1 MYNYNMNILI
11 MGLPGAGKT
20 TLAEALQ
27 KRLNASWHNADEI
40 RKQFNDMD
48 FSVEGRLRQASRMSQ
63 LVAMDIFDGWQH
75 TICDFVAPTEEIRD
89 IFDADYV
96 IWVDTITEGRF
107 EDTNRLF
114 EPPESYDV
122 RVTEQDA
129 DRWADMIAKDINE
142 E

>member
-1 MYNYNMNILI
+1 

-20 TLAEALQ
+20 TLAKALQ
-27 KRLNASWHNADEI
+27 KRLNATWHNADEI
-40 RKQFNDMD
+40 RKQFNDWD
-48 FSVEGRLRQASRMSQ
+48 FSIDGRLRQASRMSQ
-63 LVAMDIFDGWQH
+63 LAAMDIFDGWQH

-89 IFDADYV
+89 IFDADYI

-129 DRWADMIAKDINE
+129 ERWADMIAEDINE

>member
-1 MYNYNMNILI
+1 MNILI

-27 KRLNASWHNADEI
+27 KRLNATWHNADEI

-63 LVAMDIFDGWQH
+63 LAAMDAFDGWQYS
-75 TICDFVAPTEEIRD
+75 ICDFVAPTEEIREL
-89 IFDADYV
+89 FDADYV

-129 DRWADMIAKDINE
+129 ERWADMIAEDINE
-142 E
+142 T

>member
-1 MYNYNMNILI
+1 MNILI

-20 TLAEALQ
+20 TLADALQ

-40 RKQFNDMD
+40 RKQFNDWD
-48 FSVEGRLRQASRMSQ
+48 FSQDGRERQAIRMSQ
-63 LVAMDIFDGWQH
+63 LVAMDVFDGWQH

-89 IFDADYV
+89 IFDADYIV
-96 IWVDTITEGRF
+96 WVDTITEGRF
-107 EDTNRLF
+107 DDTNRLF

-129 DRWADMIAKDINE
+129 ERWADMIAEDINE
-142 E
+142 T

>member
-1 MYNYNMNILI
+1 MNILI

-27 KRLNASWHNADEI
+27 KRLNATWHNADEI

-48 FSVEGRLRQASRMSQ
+48 FSIEGRLRQASRMSQ
-63 LVAMDIFDGWQH
+63 LAAMDAFDGWQH
-75 TICDFVAPTEEIRD
+75 SICDFVAPTQEIRD

-96 IWVDTITEGRF
+96 IWVDTINEGRF

-114 EPPESYDV
+114 EPPESYDI

-129 DRWADMIAKDINE
+129 ERWADMIAKDINE
-142 E
+142 T

>member
-1 MYNYNMNILI
+1 

-20 TLAEALQ
+20 TLANALQ

-40 RKQFNDMD
+40 RTQFNDWD
-48 FSVEGRLRQASRMSQ
+48 FSLEGRERQAIRMSQ

-75 TICDFVAPTEEIRD
+75 TICDFIAPTEEIREL
-89 IFDADYV
+89 FDADYV
-96 IWVDTITEGRF
+96 IWIDTITEGRF
-107 EDTNRLF
+107 EDTNKLF
-114 EPPESYDV
+114 EPPESYDI

-142 E
+142 A

>member
-1 MYNYNMNILI
+1 MNILI
-11 MGLPGAGKT
+11 MGLPGSGKT

-40 RKQFNDMD
+40 RKQFNDWD
-48 FSVEGRLRQASRMSQ
+48 FSAEGRLRQASRMSQ
-63 LVAMDIFDGWQH
+63 LAAMDIFDGWQH
-75 TICDFVAPTEEIRD
+75 TVCDFVAPTEEIREL
-89 IFDADYV
+89 FDADYV

-114 EPPESYDV
+114 EPPESYDI

-129 DRWADMIAKDINE
+129 ERWADMIAKDINE

>member
-1 MYNYNMNILI
+1 MNILI
-11 MGLPGAGKT
+11 MGLPGSGKT

-40 RKQFNDMD
+40 RTQFNDWD
-48 FSVEGRLRQASRMSQ
+48 FSEDGRLRQAIRMSQ
-63 LVAMDIFDGWQH
+63 LAAMDIFDGWQH
-75 TICDFVAPTEEIRD
+75 TICDFVAPTEEIREL
-89 IFDADYV
+89 FDADYI

-107 EDTNRLF
+107 EDTNKLF

-129 DRWADMIAKDINE
+129 ERWADMIAKDINE
-142 E
+142 T

>member
-1 MYNYNMNILI
+1 MNILI
-11 MGLPGAGKT
+11 LGLPGAGKS
-20 TLAEALQ
+20 TLADALQ

-40 RKQFNDMD
+40 RKQFNDWD
-48 FSVEGRLRQASRMSQ
+48 FSEEGRIRQARRMSQ
-63 LVAMDIFDGWQH
+63 LVAMDAFDGWKH

-96 IWVDTITEGRF
+96 IWVDTITEGRY

-129 DRWADMIAKDINE
+129 ERWADMITKDINE
-142 E
+142 A

>member
-1 MYNYNMNILI
+1 MNILI

-27 KRLNASWHNADEI
+27 KRLNATWHNADDI

-48 FSVEGRLRQASRMSQ
+48 FSAEGRLRQAHRMSQ
-63 LVAMDIFDGWQH
+63 LVAMDIFDGWQY

-96 IWVDTITEGRF
+96 IWVDTIAEGRF
-107 EDTNRLF
+107 DDTNRLF

-129 DRWADMIAKDINE
+129 ERWADMIAKDINE
-142 E
+142 T

>member
-1 MYNYNMNILI
+1 

-48 FSVEGRLRQASRMSQ
+48 FSVDGRLRQAHRMSQ
-63 LVAMDIFDGWQH
+63 LAAMDIFDGWQH

-107 EDTNRLF
+107 EDTNKLF
-114 EPPESYDV
+114 KPPESYDI

-129 DRWADMIAKDINE
+129 ERWADMIAKDINE
-142 E
+142 T

>member
-1 MYNYNMNILI
+1 MNILI

-20 TLAEALQ
+20 TLADALQ

-40 RKQFNDMD
+40 RKQFNDWD
-48 FSVEGRLRQASRMSQ
+48 FSQDGRERQAIRMSQ
-63 LVAMDIFDGWQH
+63 LVAMDVFDGWQH

-89 IFDADYV
+89 IFDADYIV
-96 IWVDTITEGRF
+96 WVDTITEGRF
-107 EDTNRLF
+107 ADTNRLF

-129 DRWADMIAKDINE
+129 EHWADMIAQDILHE
-142 E
+142 A

>member
-1 MYNYNMNILI
+1 MNILI

-20 TLAEALQ
+20 TLADALQ

-40 RKQFNDMD
+40 RKQFNDWD
-48 FSVEGRLRQASRMSQ
+48 FSQDGRERQAIRMSQ
-63 LVAMDIFDGWQH
+63 LVAMDVFDGWQH

-89 IFDADYV
+89 IFDADYIV
-96 IWVDTITEGRF
+96 WVDTITEGRF
-107 EDTNRLF
+107 DDTNRLF

-129 DRWADMIAKDINE
+129 ERWADMIAKDINE
-142 E
+142 R